1 MKKAMAGMSVVALA
15 LAVSAGVAGAQG
27 PGPGPRGGRP
37 GDRGAGRGFGPAP
50 EQLAE
55 RLGLSEDQK
64 AQWQSMREKSRD
76 GMKPLFESARQAQE
90 TFRKLLEADSP
101 DPLAVGQ
108 AALAAHAA
116 QKKIHDAQQASFEE
130 LKSILT
136 PEQRQKLD
144 DGHRRGPRQRDRS

>member
-1 MKKAMAGMSVVALA
+1 MKKAMSGMSVVALA

-27 PGPGPRGGRP
+27 PGPRAGRP
-37 GDRGAGRGFGPAP
+37 GDRGPGPGFGPAP

-64 AQWQSMREKSRD
+64 AQWQAMREKSRD
-76 GMKPLFESARQAQE
+76 SMKPLAQSARQAHE
-90 TFRKLLEADSP
+90 AFRNAVEAANP
-101 DPLAVGQ
+101 DALAVGQ

-116 QKKIHDAQQASFEE
+116 EKKLHDAQQAAFEE

-136 PEQRQKLD
+136 PEQREKLEQGRD
-144 DGHRRGPRQRDRS
+144 RGRPRQRG